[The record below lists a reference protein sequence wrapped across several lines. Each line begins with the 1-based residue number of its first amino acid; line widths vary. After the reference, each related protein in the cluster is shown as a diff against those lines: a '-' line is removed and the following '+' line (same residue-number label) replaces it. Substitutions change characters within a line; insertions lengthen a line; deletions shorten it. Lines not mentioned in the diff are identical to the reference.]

1 MTRNSWHITRTSDA
15 LTLSRCLPARFDL
28 AVETML
34 PDGDPLRLAHQ
45 IRQDMWRALQNVRG
59 FSPVVRI
66 ERTSDGVKVTAG
78 GRVMGPVSSV
88 LTDRIGAV
96 LADPAKR
103 GRWLRHAARGQGA
116 DL

>member
-1 MTRNSWHITRTSDA
+1 MTRNSWHIARTSDT

-34 PDGDPLRLAHQ
+34 PDGDSLRLAHQ
-45 IRQDMWRALQNVRG
+45 IRQDMWRALQDVRG
-59 FSPVVRI
+59 FSPVVRVAQTA
-66 ERTSDGVKVTAG
+66 EGVRVTAG
-78 GRVMGPVSSV
+78 GRVLGLVSPV
-88 LTDRIGAV
+88 LAERIEAV
-96 LADPAKR
+96 LENPANR